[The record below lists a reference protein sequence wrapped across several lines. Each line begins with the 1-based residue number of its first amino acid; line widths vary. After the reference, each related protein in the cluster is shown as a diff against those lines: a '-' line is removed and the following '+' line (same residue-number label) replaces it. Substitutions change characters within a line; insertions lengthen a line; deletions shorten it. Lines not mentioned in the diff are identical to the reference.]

1 MSIKSRDCSANNAER
16 LVARRRA
23 RPGGQKFGTL
33 QKRPREQL
41 SASKMEA
48 AGAAAPSTTRSR
60 PLTFVNILT
69 SFTFVSRAQ
78 ALSRRHTERA
88 PACSL
93 GSPSI
98 SELQPG
104 HMSAAS
110 QVEHGCPRV
119 VPPWILHRDRLRGIF
134 NSWKAFLPQARCAAD
149 LGTRFRLRNPAT
161 DDDHTAAAVLCGEV
175 L

>member
-1 MSIKSRDCSANNAER
+1 MGEQGRGRGGGGGVSIKSRDCSANNAER

-69 SFTFVSRAQ
+69 SFNVRF
-78 ALSRRHTERA
+78 
-88 PACSL
+88 ACGTVVWPVVQRGAWPETGPECL
-93 GSPSI
+93 
-98 SELQPG
+98 E
-104 HMSAAS
+104 
-110 QVEHGCPRV
+110 GC
-119 VPPWILHRDRLRGIF
+119 
-134 NSWKAFLPQARCAAD
+134 
-149 LGTRFRLRNPAT
+149 
-161 DDDHTAAAVLCGEV
+161 
-175 L
+175 